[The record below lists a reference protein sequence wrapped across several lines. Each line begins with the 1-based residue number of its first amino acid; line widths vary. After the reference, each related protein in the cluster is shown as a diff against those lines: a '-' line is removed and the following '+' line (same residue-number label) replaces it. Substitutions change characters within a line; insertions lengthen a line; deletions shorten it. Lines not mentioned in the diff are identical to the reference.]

1 MSAPAP
7 PPDTS
12 LDLNVDVTFLRA
24 EFWFDMLE
32 KAVLVV
38 VNSMTACILLVIF
51 SLVIC
56 LLTSTIRRVG
66 SNPKRPVSP
75 QILHFMI
82 SLVKAILWMA
92 VIPILIMRIGIASD
106 SLVAVVTSITLSV
119 AMSVR
124 PLAENLFAGV
134 ALLAEKI
141 YSVGDVVVL
150 AGSKGTVAEVRLGVT
165 VLENPNG
172 ETITIPNM
180 KVFQA
185 PMVNVSTKERT
196 RIEVEFEIVPT
207 ASMAQVRDALV
218 DGASAASKMVLSE
231 PAPKVIV
238 KELTQTAL
246 VAAIRV
252 WVKPEH
258 VFTAPHTVREACREA
273 LILARVPLAIWRTEV
288 ANALDA
294 METAG
299 FPGLADSSISQGKRH
314 VASSRSARDKE
325 GQISEEAAV
334 QSVAIQSVAVSVE

>member
-150 AGSKGTVAEVRLGVT
+150 AGSRAPSRRFVCGT
-165 VLENPNG
+165 VLENPNSRPLPYKHEG
-172 ETITIPNM
+172 LPGADGHR
-180 KVFQA
+180 VDQGA
-185 PMVNVSTKERT
+185 HSHRG
-196 RIEVEFEIVPT
+196 R
-207 ASMAQVRDALV
+207 VRQSRPPPWPIATPRRRRSCLQ
-218 DGASAASKMVLSE
+218 DG
-231 PAPKVIV
+231 
-238 KELTQTAL
+238 
-246 VAAIRV
+246 
-252 WVKPEH
+252 
-258 VFTAPHTVREACREA
+258 
-273 LILARVPLAIWRTEV
+273 
-288 ANALDA
+288 
-294 METAG
+294 
-299 FPGLADSSISQGKRH
+299 SI
-314 VASSRSARDKE
+314 
-325 GQISEEAAV
+325 
-334 QSVAIQSVAVSVE
+334 